1 MLDTRAFLFVAAAI
15 GLASPQARAL
25 PPLAIDLSLDPVAGA
40 APVDP
45 AAPALEA
52 GEPEPEPVFESVARI
67 SDPAA
72 GLQCVPFAR
81 AASGVEIYGDAST
94 WWDQARD
101 RYQRADAPEEGAVLV
116 MRGHE
121 DAERGHVALVRER
134 VSPRLIVVDHA
145 NWLNQGEISSDVPVR
160 DVSEAGDWSQ
170 VQVWNP
176 EAGHWGA
183 RVYPVQ
189 GFILNQPAVQQA
201 GGAVPLG

>member
-1 MLDTRAFLFVAAAI
+1 MLDTRALLFAAAAI

-25 PPLAIDLSLDPVAGA
+25 PPLAIDLAVDPVLDQ
-40 APVDP
+40 APVEPVAPASRAVEPASEPAFEP
-45 AAPALEA
+45 AA
-52 GEPEPEPVFESVARI
+52 RI
-67 SDPAA
+67 TDPAA

-94 WWDQARD
+94 WWNQARD
-101 RYQRADAPEEGAVLV
+101 RYERTHAPEDGSVLV
-116 MRGHE
+116 MRGYE
-121 DAERGHVALVRER
+121 DAKRGHVALVRER

-201 GGAVPLG
+201 GG